1 LEFGDYMEIERDN
14 FFVCVIF
21 AIQVLVFKKIT
32 DFPSKLKEYKS
43 LTDHARKKQ
52 IFKTFVTI

>member
-1 LEFGDYMEIERDN
+1 MEIERDN